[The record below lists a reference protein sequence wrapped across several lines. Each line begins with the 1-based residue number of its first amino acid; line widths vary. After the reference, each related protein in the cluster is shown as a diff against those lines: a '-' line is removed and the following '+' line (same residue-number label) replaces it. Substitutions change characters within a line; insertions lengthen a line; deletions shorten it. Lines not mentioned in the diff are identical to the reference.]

1 MILGFTLFLFLAFFV
16 LRVSQGW
23 FVERPLWSKVYKDLF
38 FSKRGSSLVTRQISF
53 LDSSTTRVAT
63 RNIPFESDCAY
74 PSRL

>member
-38 FSKRGSSLVTRQISF
+38 FQRGAR
-53 LDSSTTRVAT
+53 
-63 RNIPFESDCAY
+63 PW
-74 PSRL
+74 